1 MDILT
6 QKLKNNYWH
15 LLCHR
20 QEVSNS
26 GDFIRFDWLGEEVV
40 VYNDNGNVIAF
51 NNLCPHRGAKIFL
64 KDYGNQPFS
73 CFYHGWSY
81 QNDHV
86 IVPKSQ
92 LSSITDFSSFKL
104 KLFQVAW
111 CGNFLFASISP
122 KFSLVSQLGEVTSLV
137 EEISYSVYDCYD
149 FNRYNY
155 KCNFAIAVENA
166 WEYIHLPFVHS
177 SSLGLLKLE
186 TDTDT
191 DVFSGVNSVCYFS
204 IGNNRMKKHLLGLK
218 KYFSTNFQ
226 YEGYMSVFLFPF
238 TMLSSTFGYSYSL
251 QNFFPAIDKNLSHF
265 TSRLL
270 TSNLCKLSDRS
281 IIEPLFQ
288 SSAKMNRQVFDEDHL
303 ICQRV
308 PLGSW
313 SVEPPP
319 LVTKFEER
327 IVHFRRSCKSELM
340 TED

>member
-1 MDILT
+1 
-6 QKLKNNYWH
+6 
-15 LLCHR
+15 
-20 QEVSNS
+20 
-26 GDFIRFDWLGEEVV
+26 
-40 VYNDNGNVIAF
+40 
-51 NNLCPHRGAKIFL
+51 
-64 KDYGNQPFS
+64 
-73 CFYHGWSY
+73 
-81 QNDHV
+81 
-86 IVPKSQ
+86 
-92 LSSITDFSSFKL
+92 
-104 KLFQVAW
+104 
-111 CGNFLFASISP
+111 
-122 KFSLVSQLGEVTSLV
+122 
-137 EEISYSVYDCYD
+137 
-149 FNRYNY
+149 
-155 KCNFAIAVENA
+155 
-166 WEYIHLPFVHS
+166 
-177 SSLGLLKLE
+177 LGLLKLE